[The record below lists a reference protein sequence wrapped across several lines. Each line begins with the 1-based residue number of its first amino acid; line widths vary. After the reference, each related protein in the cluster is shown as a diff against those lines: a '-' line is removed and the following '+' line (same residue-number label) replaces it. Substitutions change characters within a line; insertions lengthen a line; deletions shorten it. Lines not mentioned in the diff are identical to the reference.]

1 MGQDLNKTV
10 LITGIEGF
18 TGRYVAAELEQRGYK
33 VHGITRAGQPGDAL
47 SVCDL
52 NVRADVMDIV
62 TAVRPSAVIHLAGIS
77 HVAHSDVS
85 EIYVSNIMGTR
96 NLLEALAMQPVGV
109 DLVLI
114 PSSAHVYGNA
124 PLGMLDE
131 QSQLLPHNDYAVSK
145 LAVEHVARLWMDR
158 LPITVTR
165 PFNYT
170 GRGQSE
176 AFLVPKIVGFARRRD
191 TELKLGNLDVARDF
205 SDVRD
210 LAAVYARILKAKPAG
225 RTLNVCTG
233 HTVGLHEVVRMVS
246 DLSGVEFHVDSDVQ
260 LRRDHE
266 VQRLSG
272 SNAALLEVIGPYAFR
287 PIRETL
293 AWMLQD

>member
-1 MGQDLNKTV
+1 MGRDLNKTV

-18 TGRYVAAELEQRGYK
+18 TGRYVAAELERCGYK
-33 VHGITRAGQPGDAL
+33 VHGVTRTGDPGEAL

-52 NVRADVMDIV
+52 NIREDVMEIV
-62 TAVRPSAVIHLAGIS
+62 SAVRPNAVVHLAGIS
-77 HVAHSDVS
+77 HVAHADVS
-85 EIYVSNIMGTR
+85 EIYLSNIMGTR
-96 NLLEALAMQPVGV
+96 NLLEALAAQPEGIE
-109 DLVLI
+109 LVLI

-124 PLGMLDE
+124 PVGMLDE
-131 QSQLLPHNDYAVSK
+131 QSPLLPHNDYAVSK

-158 LPITVTR
+158 LPIAVTR

-191 TELKLGNLDVARDF
+191 AALKLGNLDVARDF

-210 LAAVYARILKAKPAG
+210 LAAVYARILGARPAG
-225 RTLNVCTG
+225 RVLNVCTG
-233 HTVGLHEVVRMVS
+233 TAVELNDIVSMVS
-246 DLSGVEFHVDSDVQ
+246 ELSGVAFQVDSDAQ

-266 VQRLSG
+266 VRRLSG
-272 SNAALLEVIGPYAFR
+272 SNTALLQVIGPYTFR

-293 AWMLQD
+293 EWMLGD